1 MFNNPLRKYQSG
13 GTTPSPEQQEMLAA
27 FVEWLPKRVKEFANM
42 QPEQIVEAL
51 NGMSKTPEGQKQ
63 VQQLMQ
69 QFQQEVSGG
78 QISQFEIGG
87 KLHSF
92 LCKHAKGGH
101 IAGCGCKEDG
111 GNIKSA
117 QKGEKLSRKEALAQ
131 SQETHGFNASQAR
144 FAYANAKNALRR
156 QGLRGEALRQAARE
170 MIARSNAQNNGVEAI
185 QAAEVPQTLVQVP
198 QEQLVVPASVTK
210 PNYNRMTFG
219 NAFKAA
225 ASMADNGGDKTF
237 TWRGKEYG
245 TKRAPAAKPEAKL
258 ETKPETKPEVQPESI
273 VAPSIED
280 VVIEMPE
287 IEVPTFEKIPVS
299 NAPMQT

>member
-78 QISQFEIGG
+78 QISQFEVGG

-111 GNIKSA
+111 GNIESA
-117 QKGEKLSRKEALAQ
+117 ANGEKLSRKEALAQ
-131 SQETHGFNASQAR
+131 AQETHGFNASQAR
-144 FAYANAKNALRR
+144 LAYANAKNMLR
-156 QGLRGEALRQAARE
+156 QSGLRGDALRQAARE
-170 MIARSNAQNNGVEAI
+170 MIARSNAQNNPIEVVESKEAPI
-185 QAAEVPQTLVQVP
+185 SGLLDTPKLELSGIPVQP
-198 QEQLVVPASVTK
+198 K
-210 PNYNRMTFG
+210 PNYDKMSFS
-219 NAFKAA
+219 NAFRAA
-225 ASMADNGGDKTF
+225 ANIADNGGNKTF
-237 TWRGKEYG
+237 
-245 TKRAPAAKPEAKL
+245 
-258 ETKPETKPEVQPESI
+258 
-273 VAPSIED
+273 
-280 VVIEMPE
+280 M
-287 IEVPTFEKIPVS
+287 
-299 NAPMQT
+299 